1 MTTIKT
7 RYLALVLLV
16 AHPEFDVRVTEA
28 VGVHGLEATTFD
40 QTDADDPPPQLSF
53 SVHVGQTHTL
63 ILQQAHTH
71 TQINSVLKG
80 KEFVQAL
87 WQIIKK
93 TWLR

>member
-1 MTTIKT
+1 M
-7 RYLALVLLV
+7 

-71 TQINSVLKG
+71 TNKQHVKRKRVCASPLADN
-80 KEFVQAL
+80 
-87 WQIIKK
+87 KK